1 MLMMMLLLRV
11 FHEQIV
17 FFPCQANRKRRQ
29 SKVGANHII
38 INEDSMMR
46 PAFNE
51 MHEIF
56 RLLNLPLNH
65 CYIATLIHKKISL
78 LGLLKMER
86 NYDDVDE
93 DNNDDNH
100 DQDGGDDVVDDDDD
114 DDDDD
119 YYVD

>member
-1 MLMMMLLLRV
+1 M
-11 FHEQIV
+11 
-17 FFPCQANRKRRQ
+17 
-29 SKVGANHII
+29 
-38 INEDSMMR
+38 NEDSMMR

-65 CYIATLIHKKISL
+65 CYIATLIQKISSL
-78 LGLLKMER
+78 ELLKMER

-93 DNNDDNH
+93 YNNDDNH
-100 DQDGGDDVVDDDDD
+100 DQDGGDDVVDDDN
-114 DDDDD
+114 